1 MLVEGLGAR
10 RRAHSVR
17 KPGLLIGLGN
27 SATGRFAK
35 TSTVGGFDM
44 GHLSDLLVFAGEA
57 KQLDIVEL
65 MTGASWVVLAVLG
78 VLVIM
83 SLVSWYII
91 GFKVLYLSQARR
103 ESDNFLDTF
112 WRSKRL
118 DNIYKKAEDL
128 NRSPI
133 SQVFK
138 AGYVELSKLKSQS
151 KDEDGNTMS
160 GQLTGIENIERALR
174 RSTVSEVTQLESMVP
189 FLATT
194 GATAPFIGLF
204 GTVWG
209 IMNAFVALGG
219 ENTAD
224 MGIQAVAGPIAEALI
239 ATAIGL
245 LAAIPSVMAFNYFT
259 QKIKVLSAEMD
270 NFSNDFLNIVKR
282 HFFK

>member
-1 MLVEGLGAR
+1 
-10 RRAHSVR
+10 
-17 KPGLLIGLGN
+17 
-27 SATGRFAK
+27 
-35 TSTVGGFDM
+35 M

-209 IMNAFVALGG
+209 IMVAFVNLQAK
-219 ENTAD
+219 NAT
-224 MGIQAVAGPIAEALI
+224 GIDVVAGPIAEALI
-239 ATAIGL
+239 VTAFGL
-245 LAAIPSVMAFNYFT
+245 FAAIPAGVAYNFFLSKMR
-259 QKIKVLSAEMD
+259 VLGSEMD
-270 NFSNDFLNIVKR
+270 NFSSDFLNIVKR
-282 HFFK
+282 HFFN

>member
-1 MLVEGLGAR
+1 
-10 RRAHSVR
+10 
-17 KPGLLIGLGN
+17 
-27 SATGRFAK
+27 
-35 TSTVGGFDM
+35 M

>member
-1 MLVEGLGAR
+1 MFE
-10 RRAHSVR
+10 
-17 KPGLLIGLGN
+17 LL
-27 SATGRFAK
+27 SQSTG
-35 TSTVGGFDM
+35 
-44 GHLSDLLVFAGEA
+44 
-57 KQLDIVEL
+57 
-65 MTGASWVVLAVLG
+65 VVMG
-78 VLVIM
+78 VLVALVAM

-91 GFKVLYLSQARR
+91 VYKFLYLSKARR
-103 ESDNFLDTF
+103 ETERFLDTF

-118 DNIYKKAEDL
+118 DAIYKEAEGL
-128 NRSPI
+128 KRSPV

-151 KDEDGNTMS
+151 QQDGSTTMS

-174 RSTVSEVTQLESMVP
+174 RATVAESTHLERMTS

-194 GATAPFIGLF
+194 GSTAPFIGLF

-209 IMNAFVALGG
+209 IMNAFVALGA
-219 ENTAD
+219 ESSAD

-245 LAAIPSVMAFNYFT
+245 LAAIPSVMAFNFFS
-259 QKIKVLSAEMD
+259 QRLKVMAAEMD
-270 NFSNDFLNIVKR
+270 SFSADFLNIVKR